1 MTLPLLLHEKFR
13 SVPRDDGDK
22 RWLREKRSPPDVRN
36 EEEKRGEVKK
46 EERKRERERG
56 RIFTC
61 VLVEKLKWILTSLA
75 VCADSM
81 SAYCIS
87 AWKVSETKREIFC

>member
-22 RWLREKRSPPDVRN
+22 RWLPEKHWSPDVRN
-36 EEEKRGEVKK
+36 EEEKGAGRK
-46 EERKRERERG
+46 ERERE